1 MHKAALVL
9 ASLLAGAS
17 AVAAASTDSQPVA
30 PVRPVTDTYFGT
42 KVTDPYRWMEDRNAP
57 EFVKYMLAQGVYAR
71 GVLNRIPGRDALQK
85 RIAQHTGGGIIVT
98 NVQVAGGHV
107 FYMKR
112 LPDQNTF
119 KLFMRANLDAPE
131 QLLVDPDGH
140 ATAGHHFAID
150 YYQPSQKGDEIAY
163 GISPGGSEHSVIHVV
178 DVASGK
184 EAAET
189 IDRAENG
196 APSWEAD
203 GKSFFYNRMVAT
215 KPGDPDTARYLNS
228 KVYWHRIGTDPEKDV
243 PLIGA
248 GVAGSPAVTPVD
260 VAAIQPMA
268 GTPYALALISHGS
281 VPAVEILIA
290 PLADARK
297 PGAHWRKIAD
307 TPEGVTEFALHGET
321 LYLLTHENAPR
332 YKIVAVDARDPEWSK
347 AKTVVAASE
356 RVIQDMEQA
365 GDGLY
370 IHDLDGG
377 LGKLRFYDF
386 ASEKIADVAL
396 PVQGAFAGAA
406 ADPLAPG
413 ALFGL
418 QSWVVPARWYAAT
431 GTKISPLALAPKW
444 SDDYSAFVA
453 EEVSAPA
460 KDSVKIPLSIVH
472 RRDLVKNGKHAL
484 WLTGYGAYGIPL
496 SPGLSARFVP
506 LMEDGGV
513 YAVCHVRGGGEFG
526 EDWHL
531 AGFKAT
537 KPNTYRDLIACAE
550 YLQKI
555 GYGSPSTTAIEGR
568 SAGGITVGMATVE
581 RPDLFRVLFS
591 GVGDSNALRAE
602 FETDGDANALEYGS
616 VKTEAGFHALA
627 AVDALSHVKD
637 GTAYPAALFT
647 TGLNDPRVAPW
658 QPGKMASRMQVA
670 TSSGRPVLLLVDPDA
685 GHGMGSTK
693 EQRDRETADQLA
705 FLYWQMGKP
714 EYQPKP

>member
-1 MHKAALVL
+1 
-9 ASLLAGAS
+9 
-17 AVAAASTDSQPVA
+17 
-30 PVRPVTDTYFGT
+30 
-42 KVTDPYRWMEDRNAP
+42 MEDRSAP
-57 EFVKYMLAQGVYAR
+57 EFINYMLAQGRYAR
-71 GVLNRIPGRDALQK
+71 GVLDRIPGRENLQK
-85 RIAQHTGGGIIVT
+85 RVAAHTGGGIIVT
-98 NVQVAGGHV
+98 DVQVAGGHI

-112 LPDQNTF
+112 LPDENTF
-119 KLFMRANLDAPE
+119 KLFVRVTKNAPE
-131 QLLVDPDGH
+131 RLLIDPDSH
-140 ATAGHHFAID
+140 ATEGHHFAID
-150 YYQPSQKGDEIAY
+150 YYEPSQKGEKVAY
-163 GISPGGSEHSVIHVV
+163 GISPGGSEHSVIHVI

-184 EAAET
+184 EAPET

-196 APSWEAD
+196 APAWCPD
-203 GKSFFYNRMVAT
+203 GKSFFYNRMIAV

-228 KVYWHRIGTDPEKDV
+228 KVYWHQLGTDPEKDV

-248 GVAGSPAVTPVD
+248 GVTGSPDVTPVD
-260 VAAIQPMA
+260 VPFIQPMA

-281 VPAVEILIA
+281 VPAIEVLIA

-307 TPEGVTEFALHGET
+307 TPEGVTGLALHGNT
-321 LYLLTHENAPR
+321 LYMLTHQNAPR
-332 YKIVAVDARDPEWSK
+332 YKIVAVDARDPVWSK
-347 AKTVVAASE
+347 AKTLVAPGK
-356 RVIQDMEQA
+356 RVIQDMQQA
-365 GDGLY
+365 QDGLY

-377 LGKLRFYDF
+377 LGRLRFYSF
-386 ASEKIADVAL
+386 ANGTLTEVAL
-396 PVQGAFAGAA
+396 PAQGAIAGTA

-413 ALFGL
+413 AVFGL
-418 QSWVVPARWYAAT
+418 QGWVLPAKWYAAM
-431 GTKISPLALAPKW
+431 GTKVSPLALSPPW
-444 SDDYSAFVA
+444 SDNYSAFVA
-453 EEVSAPA
+453 EEVQAPA
-460 KDSVKIPLSIVH
+460 KYGVMIPLSIVH
-472 RRDLVKNGKHAL
+472 RRDLVKSGKEAL
-484 WLTGYGAYGIPL
+484 WLTGYGAYGISL
-496 SPGLSARFVP
+496 NPGLVARFVP

-531 AGFKAT
+531 AGYKAT

-550 YLQKI
+550 YLQKH

-602 FETDGDANALEYGS
+602 FETDGEANALEYGS
-616 VKTEAGFHALA
+616 VKTEAGFRALA
-627 AVDALSHVKD
+627 AVDALSHVKN
-637 GTAYPAALFT
+637 GRAYPAALFT

-693 EQRDRETADQLA
+693 TQRDREMADQMA

-714 EYQPKP
+714 QYQPKP